1 MLISHNNPAGKGGG
15 TMAVINGITV
25 VLTQPVS
32 IRTYLLEHNYR
43 LDRIAVELNG
53 SILPKNSYDTTALT
67 DSDVMEIVNFVGG
80 G

>member
-1 MLISHNNPAGKGGG
+1 
-15 TMAVINGITV
+15 MAVINGITV
-25 VLTQPVS
+25 VLMQPVS

>member
-1 MLISHNNPAGKGGG
+1 
-15 TMAVINGITV
+15 MAAINGINV

-32 IRTYLLEHNYR
+32 VRTYLLEHNYR

-53 SILPKNSYDTTALT
+53 NILPKNSYDTTALT

>member
-1 MLISHNNPAGKGGG
+1 
-15 TMAVINGITV
+15 MAVINGITV

-32 IRTYLLEHNYR
+32 VQTYLLEHNYR

-53 SILPKNSYDTTALT
+53 SILPKNSFDTTALT